1 MSATAY
7 FTVSCP
13 SCRSEFPVDPDRV
26 PSDGVPAVCS
36 ECMRV
41 FRVHA
46 PVGVF
51 QPTPDAPP
59 FTGEGAEEA
68 AGEEVPLV
76 EGSELVQEPDV
87 METAQDLGRDPG
99 EPEALEAP
107 DGLEESQALDQV
119 DGFEEF
125 EEFEVVGEFVEV
137 EEVEG
142 YQGLQGFEE
151 PGDPHG
157 PEEALQVEEA
167 PGFDDPEPSVEP
179 GEAAEPDPV
188 TDPESAREPEPS
200 AEPEPPHEPTPMAD
214 PEPGHQPDPAPVADA
229 PTTSEVEGKTL
240 SQGIARFG
248 RRDPKERARRLA
260 RVLVS
265 DMITYHPARYEEAL
279 ENDSLRELF
288 QEEVEKSWKEFVDQ
302 VGEEMAESSDY
313 FVEALNEIL
322 ARGRVLYQG
331 PGRPR

>member
-26 PSDGVPAVCS
+26 PSEGVPAVCS

-46 PVGVF
+46 PSEML
-51 QPTPDAPP
+51 QATREAPP
-59 FTGEGAEEA
+59 LATGDAEEA
-68 AGEEVPLV
+68 AVEEVPLV
-76 EGSELVQEPDV
+76 EGLDLPQEPEV
-87 METAQDLGRDPG
+87 VEAVPDPG
-99 EPEALEAP
+99 EDLGEPYGVEAP
-107 DGLEESQALDQV
+107 DRQEESQALDEV
-119 DGFEEF
+119 DGFADLEEL
-125 EEFEVVGEFVEV
+125 EVVGEFVEV

-142 YQGLQGFEE
+142 YDGLQGFEE
-151 PGDPHG
+151 LGDPHG
-157 PEEALQVEEA
+157 PDEALELEEA
-167 PGFDDPEPSVEP
+167 PGFDDPEPTLEP
-179 GEAAEPDPV
+179 APME
-188 TDPESAREPEPS
+188 ESEPEP
-200 AEPEPPHEPTPMAD
+200 E
-214 PEPGHQPDPAPVADA
+214 HQPDPAPTPDA
-229 PTTSEVEGKTL
+229 PPTSGVEGKTL

-302 VGEEMAESSDY
+302 VGEDMAESSDY